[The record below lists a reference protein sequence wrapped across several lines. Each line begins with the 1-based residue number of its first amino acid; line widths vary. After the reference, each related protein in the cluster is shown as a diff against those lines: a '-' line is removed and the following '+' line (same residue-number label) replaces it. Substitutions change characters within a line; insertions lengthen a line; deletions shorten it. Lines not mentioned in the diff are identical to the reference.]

1 MKVIKTKFR
10 GLLIVETDVFG
21 DHRGW
26 FTETYTKNKF
36 IDNGIDVEFVQDNQS
51 YSAQKGTLRG
61 IHFQTN
67 PKAQTK
73 MIRCT
78 KGSIIDTVV
87 DLRKGSDTYKQWF
100 SIELSEENKKQLFI
114 PKGFGHAFLTITD
127 GVEVQYKVDEYY
139 SKEHDR
145 SIKFDDP
152 EINIDWSIEN
162 PILSQKDLN
171 APLLKKS
178 DANFSIKVLVTGVNG
193 QLGCDVVKR
202 LNELGIE
209 AIGVG
214 RNDFDISDKEKAQ
227 EYILKSKPDVV
238 VHCAAYTAVDK
249 AENEK
254 EKCYAINVEGTR
266 NIAEACKKIDA
277 KMVYI
282 STDYIF
288 DGQGVEQQSENK
300 STNPVNYYGY
310 SKEQGEQIVKDLL
323 DKYFI
328 IRTSWVYGKNG
339 SNFVK
344 TMLKLAETKK
354 ELSVVNDQI
363 GAPTYTK
370 DLAVLV
376 CDMLQTTKYGT
387 YHGVND
393 GYCSW
398 YEFALAIFEKAGID
412 IKVNP
417 VTTSEY
423 PTKAKRP
430 LNSRLSKESLIKN
443 DFDRLP
449 HWEDALNRFL
459 VELHEHVE

>member
-1 MKVIKTKFR
+1 MKVTKTKFK
-10 GLLIVETDVFG
+10 GLLIVETDVYG

-26 FTETYTKNKF
+26 FTETYTKSKF
-36 IDNGIDVEFVQDNQS
+36 IDNGIDVDFVQDNQS

-61 IHFQTN
+61 IHFQNN

-114 PKGFGHAFLTITD
+114 PKGFGHAFLTITNE
-127 GVEVQYKVDEYY
+127 VEVQYKVDEYY
-139 SKEHDR
+139 SKENDR

-152 EINIDWSIEN
+152 DINIDWGIEK
-162 PILSQKDLN
+162 PILSHKDLN
-171 APLLKKS
+171 APLLKNC

-193 QLGCDVVKR
+193 QLGYDVIDR
-202 LNELGIE
+202 LNELEIE

-214 RNDFDISDKEKAQ
+214 RNDFDISDKDKTQ

-249 AENEK
+249 AEDEK

-282 STDYIF
+282 STDYVF
-288 DGQGVEQQSENK
+288 DGQGEKPQPEDK
-300 STNPVNYYGY
+300 HTNPINYYGY
-310 SKEQGEQIVKDLL
+310 TKEQGEKIIKELL
-323 DKYFI
+323 DNYFI

-339 SNFVK
+339 ENFVK
-344 TMLKLAETKK
+344 TMLKLSETKD
-354 ELSVVNDQI
+354 EINVVSDQI
-363 GAPTYTK
+363 GAPTYTV
-370 DLAVLV
+370 DLAEFIVNL
-376 CDMLQTTKYGT
+376 LQTDKYGV
-387 YHGVND
+387 YHGVNES
-393 GYCSW
+393 YCSW
-398 YEFALAIFEKAGID
+398 YDFAKAIFEKSNIN

-417 VTTSEY
+417 IETNSY
-423 PTKAKRP
+423 PSKAKRP
-430 LNSRLSKESLIKN
+430 KNSRLSKGNTDKAEFN
-443 DFDRLP
+443 RLP

-459 VELHEHVE
+459 AEIR

>member
-1 MKVIKTKFR
+1 MKVTKTRFK
-10 GLLIVETDVFG
+10 GLFIIETDVYG

-26 FTETYTKNKF
+26 FTETYTKNRF
-36 IDNGIDVEFVQDNQS
+36 IDNGIDVDFVQDNQS

-87 DLRKGSDTYKQWF
+87 DLRKGADTYKQWL

-114 PKGFGHAFLTITD
+114 PKGFGHAFLTITND
-127 GVEVQYKVDEYY
+127 VEVQYKVDEYY

-152 EINIDWSIEN
+152 DINIDWGIEN

-171 APLLKKS
+171 APLLKDC
-178 DANFSIKVLVTGVNG
+178 DANFSINVLVTGVNG
-193 QLGCDVVKR
+193 QLGYDIVNR

-209 AIGVG
+209 AIGVS
-214 RNDFDISDKEKAQ
+214 RNDFDISDKDKTQ

-249 AENEK
+249 AEDER
-254 EKCYAINVEGTR
+254 EKCYTINVEGTK

-282 STDYIF
+282 STDYVF

-310 SKEQGEQIVKDLL
+310 SKEQGEQIVKDIL

-328 IRTSWVYGKNG
+328 VRTSWVYGKNG

-344 TMLKLAETKK
+344 TMLRLAETKN
-354 ELSVVNDQI
+354 ELSVVSDQI

-376 CDMLQTTKYGT
+376 CDMLKTNKYGT

-398 YEFALAIFEKAGID
+398 YEFALAIFEKADID

-417 VTTSEY
+417 VPTSEY

-430 LNSRLSKESLIKN
+430 LNSRLSKENLDKSG
-443 DFDRLP
+443 FRRLP
-449 HWEDALNRFL
+449 DWTNALQRYL
-459 VELHEHVE
+459 GEVQ